1 MCSFFFLFSFSFFFF
16 FSFFFILLGR
26 FYSSKDEFLGFFDK
40 HNTHT
45 TERGR
50 KDKDRE
56 IWKETKTWVTSCMIC
71 FCYEIKQDAG
81 VRVVLQ
87 LAPRASRVG
96 RHIGSH
102 RTV

>member
-1 MCSFFFLFSFSFFFF
+1 MCSFFFFFLFLSFFSSFFSFF

-45 TERGR
+45 TDRGR

-56 IWKETKTWVTSCMIC
+56 ISNRNENVGDFLHDM
-71 FCYEIKQDAG
+71 F
-81 VRVVLQ
+81 VL
-87 LAPRASRVG
+87 
-96 RHIGSH
+96 
-102 RTV
+102 